1 MTSFAAVS
9 AFLPPSVPI
18 SDLRED
24 SPLDARQVRRFQRFY
39 GLSAVVRAPELDE
52 EGLLLAAAS
61 KLDGLRGQEERVRY
75 LVQAR
80 TFPSS
85 RPDPTAALRRI
96 GAELGLSDPVAF
108 AVTGQACA
116 SGLEAVHI
124 CGRLLAADGDPD
136 ALALVLAGEK
146 NFTPIARCVPR
157 SNVGGEAAAA
167 VLVREGRAG
176 DTDEVLGRA
185 TRTYGR
191 FHDEVVTGEPSSA
204 EFNKLYT
211 EALGEVMLAAC
222 ENSGI
227 AFDDIDLIIPHNVN
241 TISWHAVADQLDLPW
256 ERIFLDNIPVTGHCF
271 SADPFVN
278 YGTAGQ
284 LGRLRPGGRYLLTAV
299 GLGAT
304 FSAMVVQH

>member
-9 AFLPPSVPI
+9 TFLPPSVPI
-18 SDLRED
+18 SELREE
-24 SPLDARQVRRFQRFY
+24 SRLDARQIRRFERFY
-39 GLSAVVRAPELDE
+39 GLSEVCRDPERDEEELLLTAAAKLDE
-52 EGLLLAAAS
+52 
-61 KLDGLRGQEERVRY
+61 LRGQEERVRY

-85 RPDPTAALRRI
+85 RPDPTGALRRI
-96 GAELGLSDPVAF
+96 GAELGLTNATAF
-108 AVTGQACA
+108 SVTGQACA
-116 SGLEAVHI
+116 SALQAVDV

-146 NFTPIARCVPR
+146 TFTPIARCVPR

-167 VLVREGRAG
+167 VLVRHGRAG
-176 DTDEVLGRA
+176 DADRVLGGA
-185 TRTYGR
+185 TRTYGQ
-191 FHDEVVTGEPSSA
+191 FHDEVITGEASPP
-204 EFNKLYT
+204 EFDKLYP
-211 EALGEVMLAAC
+211 EALAEVMLAAC
-222 ENSGI
+222 EDSGT
-227 AFDDIDLIIPHNVN
+227 ALGDIDLIIPHSVN
-241 TISWHAVADQLDLPW
+241 IISWQGIANNFDLPL

-271 SADPFVN
+271 SADPFIN

-284 LGRLRPGGRYLLTAV
+284 LGRLRPGARYLLTAV